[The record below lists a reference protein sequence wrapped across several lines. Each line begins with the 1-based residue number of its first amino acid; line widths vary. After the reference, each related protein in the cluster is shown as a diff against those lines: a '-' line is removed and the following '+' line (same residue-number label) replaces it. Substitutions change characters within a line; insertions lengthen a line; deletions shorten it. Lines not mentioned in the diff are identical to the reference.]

1 MTFVILGRTMLPPR
15 AESLSTYRP
24 EEWDQEKLK
33 IVERHKQEGKAPTP
47 VLVEKELSRLRNE
60 GEVFIN
66 LKELRKLGSEVIYR
80 GVDITDLGA
89 VDRTIGEIARLC
101 RRVDVFVHGA
111 GIDISRSLS
120 SKTMDQIRLV
130 FDVKVK
136 GARNI
141 LRH

>member
-1 MTFVILGRTMLPPR
+1 M
-15 AESLSTYRP
+15 
-24 EEWDQEKLK
+24 
-33 IVERHKQEGKAPTP
+33 
-47 VLVEKELSRLRNE
+47 
-60 GEVFIN
+60 
-66 LKELRKLGSEVIYR
+66 KELRKLGSEVIYR

-89 VDRTIGEIARLC
+89 VDRTIAEIARLC
-101 RRVDVFVHGA
+101 GRVDVFVHGA

-141 LRH
+141 LVSLERLQLPVRRIIGFGSVAVDLAMLPRLTIQRPMTRSRTCCADWTETTTSGRP